1 MEKTNITKHIGNK
14 FQEYRL
20 KNNLTQNQVAEIT
33 GLEPRHIS
41 QIERGLSKGS
51 IDTLLKLCNA
61 YKITPD
67 IILYDLL
74 DEDLKK
80 MYQYTQKISKNWI
93 KKIKKV
99 YYILLIIFFQDKTQ
113 ELRFCMPCKPLQN
126 LFSAIFI
133 LYRKLS
139 HYDNFPKI

>member
-1 MEKTNITKHIGNK
+1 MEKSNINKHIGNK

-51 IDTLLKLCNA
+51 IDTLIKLCNA
-61 YKITPD
+61 YQITPD

-74 DEDLKK
+74 DDNVKNTVSIYEENFKRL
-80 MYQYTQKISKNWI
+80 SKR
-93 KKIKKV
+93 
-99 YYILLIIFFQDKTQ
+99 DK
-113 ELRFCMPCKPLQN
+113 E
-126 LFSAIFI
+126 SI
-133 LYRKLS
+133 LYFIDYYLS
-139 HYDNFPKI
+139 K

>member
-80 MYQYTQKISKNWI
+80 DVSIYAENFKKLNQKDKKSILHFIDYFLLKN
-93 KKIKKV
+93 KK
-99 YYILLIIFFQDKTQ
+99 
-113 ELRFCMPCKPLQN
+113 N
-126 LFSAIFI
+126 
-133 LYRKLS
+133 
-139 HYDNFPKI
+139 

>member
-1 MEKTNITKHIGNK
+1 MEKSNINKHIGDK

-20 KNNLTQNQVAEIT
+20 KNNLTQNQVSELT

-74 DEDLKK
+74 DDELKNN
-80 MYQYTQKISKNWI
+80 ISIYEEKF
-93 KKIKKV
+93 KKLNKRDKEI
-99 YYILLIIFFQDKTQ
+99 ILH
-113 ELRFCMPCKPLQN
+113 
-126 LFSAIFI
+126 FI
-133 LYRKLS
+133 DYFLS
-139 HYDNFPKI
+139 K

>member
-1 MEKTNITKHIGNK
+1 MEKSNINKHIGNIC
-14 FQEYRL
+14 QQYRQ
-20 KNNLTQNQVAEIT
+20 KNNLTQNQVAELT

-74 DEDLKK
+74 DEE
-80 MYQYTQKISKNWI
+80 I
-93 KKIKKV
+93 KKSISIYDEKFKKLNKKDKDS
-99 YYILLIIFFQDKTQ
+99 ILH
-113 ELRFCMPCKPLQN
+113 
-126 LFSAIFI
+126 FI
-133 LYRKLS
+133 DYFLS
-139 HYDNFPKI
+139 K

>member
-1 MEKTNITKHIGNK
+1 MDKSNINQHIGNK

-51 IDTLLKLCNA
+51 IGTLLKLCNA

-80 MYQYTQKISKNWI
+80 DVSIYAENFKKLNQKD
-93 KKIKKV
+93 KKS
-99 YYILLIIFFQDKTQ
+99 ILH
-113 ELRFCMPCKPLQN
+113 
-126 LFSAIFI
+126 FI
-133 LYRKLS
+133 DYFLS
-139 HYDNFPKI
+139 R

>member
-1 MEKTNITKHIGNK
+1 MEKTNITTHIGNK

-80 MYQYTQKISKNWI
+80 DVSIYAENFKKLNQKD
-93 KKIKKV
+93 KKS
-99 YYILLIIFFQDKTQ
+99 ILH
-113 ELRFCMPCKPLQN
+113 
-126 LFSAIFI
+126 FI
-133 LYRKLS
+133 DYFLS
-139 HYDNFPKI
+139 R

>member
-1 MEKTNITKHIGNK
+1 MEKANITKHIGNK

-80 MYQYTQKISKNWI
+80 DVSIYAENFKKLNQKD
-93 KKIKKV
+93 KKS
-99 YYILLIIFFQDKTQ
+99 ILH
-113 ELRFCMPCKPLQN
+113 
-126 LFSAIFI
+126 FI
-133 LYRKLS
+133 DYFLS
-139 HYDNFPKI
+139 R

>member
-1 MEKTNITKHIGNK
+1 MEKSDTNKHIGNK

-20 KNNLTQNQVAEIT
+20 KNNLTQNQVAELT

-51 IDTLLKLCNA
+51 IDTLIKLCNA

-74 DEDLKK
+74 DDE
-80 MYQYTQKISKNWI
+80 I
-93 KKIKKV
+93 KKSVFIYDEKFKKLNKRDKES
-99 YYILLIIFFQDKTQ
+99 ILH
-113 ELRFCMPCKPLQN
+113 
-126 LFSAIFI
+126 FI
-133 LYRKLS
+133 DYFLS
-139 HYDNFPKI
+139 K

>member
-1 MEKTNITKHIGNK
+1 MEKSNINKHIGNIC
-14 FQEYRL
+14 QEYRQ
-20 KNNLTQNQVAEIT
+20 KNNLTQNQVAELT

-74 DEDLKK
+74 DDEIKNS
-80 MYQYTQKISKNWI
+80 ISIYNEKF
-93 KKIKKV
+93 K
-99 YYILLIIFFQDKTQ
+99 
-113 ELRFCMPCKPLQN
+113 
-126 LFSAIFI
+126 
-133 LYRKLS
+133 KLS
-139 HYDNFPKI
+139 KKDKDSILHFIDYFLSK